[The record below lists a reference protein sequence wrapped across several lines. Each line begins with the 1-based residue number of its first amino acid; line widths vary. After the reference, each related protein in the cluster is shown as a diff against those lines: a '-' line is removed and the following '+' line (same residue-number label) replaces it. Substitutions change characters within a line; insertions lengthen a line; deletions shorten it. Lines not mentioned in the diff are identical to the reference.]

1 MSLLQATKETFV
13 LIVTNNV
20 IFQRSPKLS
29 DQQQG
34 PRTAPLEM
42 LLGSITHAD
51 N

>member
-20 IFQRSPKLS
+20 IFQHSPKTS
-29 DQQQG
+29 DQQRG
-34 PRTAPLEM
+34 PCTALLEM

>member
-20 IFQRSPKLS
+20 IFQHSPKIS

-34 PRTAPLEM
+34 LRTALLEM